1 MHLHYFVQY
10 FYYRVFLMLFTVTTK
25 RVQAQAIVPTINR
38 AFLGIVALVDWKR
51 NKSVLANFFCTVD
64 IILFILFF
72 IDFSVL
78 AKAVILESVN

>member
-51 NKSVLANFFCTVD
+51 NKSVLANPFIQGNNRTVYGR
-64 IILFILFF
+64 
-72 IDFSVL
+72 
-78 AKAVILESVN
+78 AVISF